1 MSFARVASDHI
12 SEEATA
18 IEGLT
23 RMLLGFV
30 LGLIVGIVA
39 LLIFRRYSNTRLKRL
54 LSRLEGRQQQP
65 TLGYD
70 VQLANAIGEQKAQ
83 IELLTTQLQSFRYLL
98 KSAPVG
104 YLQVDEENRLLWCN
118 QRAQEFLDIDQDDYD
133 QPKLLLAIVRSY
145 ELDQLIDR
153 TRQAQSACESK
164 WTFNSIST
172 DPFNYLERPAYPLK
186 GYGLPLADGQ
196 VGVFLENKQKTVML
210 AQQRDRWISDVAHEL
225 KTPLTSIRLVA
236 ETLQSRVDTG
246 LVVWVERLLKEVIR
260 LSKLVD
266 DVLTMSSLEQRRTQ
280 LKDEV
285 DTDLV
290 PLIQA
295 AWQSVEPLAKLKGL
309 GLSYEGPKKLVAH
322 INADLMHGVLF
333 NLLSNAVK
341 YSPATQTIQ
350 VRLGVIDGSVK
361 SGPTENGLAKTEPA
375 KTGPAKTAFAEAG
388 ILIEVIDAGGGL
400 AEKDLPYVFDRFY
413 RSDPARS
420 RKESLEVSDLE
431 GKLAQ
436 TKSKT
441 AEFSSS
447 GTGLGLAIVRQI
459 VNAHQGR
466 VMAKND
472 PQTGGGWMSVW
483 LPGKRLVK
491 SV

>member
-1 MSFARVASDHI
+1 MTALIISRRRSD
-12 SEEATA
+12 TK
-18 IEGLT
+18 
-23 RMLLGFV
+23 
-30 LGLIVGIVA
+30 
-39 LLIFRRYSNTRLKRL
+39 LKRL
-54 LSRLEGRQQQP
+54 LGRLEGHQLLP

-70 VQLANAIGEQKAQ
+70 AQLASAIGEQKTQ
-83 IELLTTQLQSFRYLL
+83 IELLTTQLKAFRYLL
-98 KSAPVG
+98 QSAPVG

-118 QRAQEFLDIDQDDYD
+118 RRAQEFLDIDQGDYD

-153 TRQAQSACESK
+153 TRQVQSACESK

-186 GYGLPLADGQ
+186 GYGLPLEDGQ

-225 KTPLTSIRLVA
+225 KTPLTSIRLIA
-236 ETLQSRVDTG
+236 ETLQSRVDVG
-246 LVVWVERLLKEVIR
+246 LVNWVERLLKEVIR

-285 DTDLV
+285 NTDLV

-295 AWQSVEPLAKLKGL
+295 AWQSVEPLAKLKQL
-309 GLSYEGPKKLVAH
+309 SLSYRGPKKLVAY
-322 INADLMHGVLF
+322 INANLMHGVLF

-341 YSPATQTIQ
+341 YSPTAQSIW
-350 VRLGVIDGSVK
+350 VRLSVIDESVGS
-361 SGPTENGLAKTEPA
+361 ELAGSEFA
-375 KTGPAKTAFAEAG
+375 GSEFAEAG
-388 ILIEVIDAGGGL
+388 ILIEVIDAGSGL

-413 RSDPARS
+413 RADPARS
-420 RKESLEVSDLE
+420 RKESFDEIDIEGSLECA
-431 GKLAQ
+431 KP
-436 TKSKT
+436 TKT
-441 AEFSSS
+441 AEFSGS

-459 VNAHQGR
+459 VTAHQGR
-466 VMAKND
+466 VVAKND
-472 PQTGGGWMSVW
+472 PKTGGGWLSVW

-491 SV
+491 SA